1 MFAVLNYLSTTKHCR
16 MLFSTHYNF
25 IIQSFLHHPTIST
38 GYMSYLLDSNTES
51 VTFLYKL
58 VEGVCP
64 DSFGINVA
72 RLAGIPEPL
81 LQATYRQ
88 TGASRTEEEPRRKKC
103 DEERRRGRRSGWR
116 RGITRRR
123 SGARL

>member
-1 MFAVLNYLSTTKHCR
+1 

-72 RLAGIPEPL
+72 RLAGIPEPILQRAKVVADKFNIDMNLKTPEVTMYMMRELKERLEKVDYKKEKWGEIVKGL
-81 LQATYRQ
+81 L
-88 TGASRTEEEPRRKKC
+88 ENV
-103 DEERRRGRRSGWR
+103 
-116 RGITRRR
+116 
-123 SGARL
+123 L